1 MFWAMLGHHC
11 QFSKTPIPVSTCFS
25 HSSCRPGRCTASSSS
40 QPTEGENVVLKEI
53 KESVSSGTK
62 GQSALTLGGRV
73 RSPEMKALVA
83 KQLGLGMQGLEN
95 AASSMM
101 DLKTGKIQS
110 KKIKKEKTVEQL
122 AIDEM
127 KKLLAKFLECKL
139 SLLAGLTV

>member
-1 MFWAMLGHHC
+1 MY
-11 QFSKTPIPVSTCFS
+11 K
-25 HSSCRPGRCTASSSS
+25 
-40 QPTEGENVVLKEI
+40 VLKEI

-139 SLLAGLTV
+139 SLLAGLPGITQRQLPSLCFTILSEVEKADQ

>member
-1 MFWAMLGHHC
+1 
-11 QFSKTPIPVSTCFS
+11 
-25 HSSCRPGRCTASSSS
+25 
-40 QPTEGENVVLKEI
+40 
-53 KESVSSGTK
+53 
-62 GQSALTLGGRV
+62 
-73 RSPEMKALVA
+73 MKALVA